1 MFDNLFSDPGRRIKS
16 YAGWCFVIGAIA
28 FVIGGIVVMVMG
40 SFLIGLLWAGLGTL
54 ILYLSSLMIYA
65 FGELVES
72 TKYAKIS
79 SEKTPSFAP
88 AIREPAISDELPE
101 L

>member
-1 MFDNLFSDPGRRIKS
+1 MFENLFSDPGRRIKR

-28 FVIGGIVVMVMG
+28 FMIGGIIMMVMG
-40 SFLIGLLWAGLGTL
+40 SFLLGLLWAGLGTL
-54 ILYLSSLMIYA
+54 ILYLSSLMVYA

-72 TKYAKIS
+72 TKYAKINSQKAPIYTAAS
-79 SEKTPSFAP
+79 SEPVL
-88 AIREPAISDELPE
+88 SDELPD